1 MSAARTTIDRIALGR
16 AASVYISFTS
26 ADYANDPF
34 SGYLAF
40 EAAVDTF
47 SNPSGMT
54 VLPELENNH
63 ELALE
68 LINSLAERIGQD
80 IKSVLEMA
88 KEGIVNETIEC
99 RLDSD
104 MNTLDMPGLVEIG
117 AGQTDAYAPSAPTT
131 PEDDDFAPVLRR
143 YHVSVT
149 RVAHSNDKTISVLA
163 TSREEADERAIEAA
177 FDLEFTDVASE
188 YESCISPNLID
199 DVEPGEVLTWRDPD
213 GGSEQEVVLK
223 AFRGGAAICTTESG
237 GELEALPSELF

>member
-26 ADYANDPF
+26 AEYANDPF

-63 ELALE
+63 ELALD
-68 LINSLAERIGQD
+68 LINSLAERIAKD
-80 IKSVLEMA
+80 IKDVLEMA

-117 AGQTDAYAPSAPTT
+117 AEQNDTSVESASTNQ
-131 PEDDDFAPVLRR
+131 EDDDFAPVLRR

-149 RVAHSNDKTISVLA
+149 RVAHSCDKTISVIA
-163 TSREEADERAIEAA
+163 TTREDAEQRAIEAA

-188 YESCISPNLID
+188 YESGISPNLID
-199 DVEPGEVLTWRDPD
+199 EVEPGEVLTWRDPD
-213 GGSEQEVVLK
+213 GGGEQEVVLK
-223 AFRGGAAICTTESG
+223 SFLGGIAKCTTESG
-237 GELEALPSELF
+237 GELEAMPHELF